1 MNNISVYQRLYWLIA
16 NGEFIFMCNAVRD
29 LRDNGTITYEEA
41 SDVLDQIDKVL
52 KGHETV
58 NDMLYDRKNIV
69 PRQWRLDWLQMMH
82 ETHSGNTKNEVQ
94 K

>member
-1 MNNISVYQRLYWLIA
+1 MNNISVYQRLHWLIA
-16 NGEFIFMCNAVRD
+16 GGEFMFMCNAVRD

-58 NDMLYDRKNIV
+58 NDMLYNKKDATN
-69 PRQWRLDWLQMMH
+69 PRQWRLDWLQKMH
-82 ETHSGNTKNEVQ
+82 DASVE
-94 K
+94 